1 MDFLL
6 APPCY
11 FQSWGFHPECH
22 VFRPKKKIRP
32 YHQGSITHAWCF
44 FDKILTRPWW
54 EVAISRGWIV
64 ALWRSGP
71 LGIPMIHRIP
81 QHPCVPRGPHHRW
94 DVRRCS
100 PSSWPKQS
108 TTQQRFT
115 EMCLVE
121 NTGEIHANFEF
132 FFLGERYSQSS
143 MKLGSS
149 SWLEEMGLTAKGEGE
164 PSSSDIFQSPG
175 LYTPENEWLEP
186 ENHLFSKGKSS
197 DPNPPHFGVPAVNV
211 ATQGWMRCFISY
223 QWKVPQQ
230 QLRMYLKLRC
240 FHVEVPT

>member
-32 YHQGSITHAWCF
+32 YHQGSTTHAWCF

-71 LGIPMIHRIP
+71 LGILMIHRIP

-143 MKLGSS
+143 MKTWIFLMIGGDGSHCKGGGWAIKQWHFSISWTLHPRKLMTGTWNVTCFQKESHLPTPPPFWGSS
-149 SWLEEMGLTAKGEGE
+149 RQCS
-164 PSSSDIFQSPG
+164 I
-175 LYTPENEWLEP
+175 
-186 ENHLFSKGKSS
+186 
-197 DPNPPHFGVPAVNV
+197 V
-211 ATQGWMRCFISY
+211 
-223 QWKVPQQ
+223 
-230 QLRMYLKLRC
+230 
-240 FHVEVPT
+240 